1 MSRIITVFSTKG
13 KQKTKIETDVT
24 TWGEL
29 RPLVEAEGYDVESL
43 HATEN
48 VRRTNLANAESIL
61 PEEAFTLFLR
71 PKKTKS
77 GCSGCDFDESEIEAM
92 SFRELRGM
100 VTDNNIKGHLK
111 AYKPGKSNWTQLS
124 TEDLRAGLIAFYCT
138 GEEDAS
144 ADIQEEATPETNQAI
159 TVADKA
165 MSIKTLLS
173 EIAAEIANKNVSE
186 RIAEMGA
193 ELDGLIEDIAS
204 LEEDKAEL
212 SKLIAEAKD
221 IEEKSFKI
229 CQ

>member
-77 GCSGCDFDESEIEAM
+77 GC
-92 SFRELRGM
+92 RELRGM

-144 ADIQEEATPETNQAI
+144 ADIQEESAPETNQAI

-173 EIAAEIANKNVSE
+173 EIAAEIADKNVSE